1 VCLTLFSRGGASLKG
16 TCGHPRLHAAWRFG
30 ARGPSLRRWCCFQ
43 PCPFWAFWGC
53 TWRCSRPSGGAA
65 RSDRRQ
71 TASSSRL
78 PGSQF
83 LVVIEKFCVQGTFG
97 NIWEDF
103 WSSRMVEGLGIVVHI
118 CNPSTQE
125 VETGKLRVR
134 GQPGVHTE
142 NLSQTTTKLLGNLGT
157 VVPAT
162 PEAEAGES
170 LESRSSR
177 PAWAT

>member
-1 VCLTLFSRGGASLKG
+1 
-16 TCGHPRLHAAWRFG
+16 
-30 ARGPSLRRWCCFQ
+30 
-43 PCPFWAFWGC
+43 
-53 TWRCSRPSGGAA
+53 
-65 RSDRRQ
+65 
-71 TASSSRL
+71 
-78 PGSQF
+78 
-83 LVVIEKFCVQGTFG
+83 
-97 NIWEDF
+97 
-103 WSSRMVEGLGIVVHI
+103 MVEGLGIVVHI